1 MPIEALK
8 VHQAKHP
15 EVIQPQPRITDADI
29 NKTLKG
35 VLINNHVKANMN
47 DNTISFDE
55 IRDSLLINDSE
66 NYYSAKK
73 NIEMKEPKESSFNT
87 KKALKPLLIGT
98 GVVLAASLGAT
109 SIIKHA
115 SKSIATTPHFE
126 QLPDLAVN
134 MNIREEPQFALYRAI
149 RDPNSRNILGAIGV
163 FLMSGITIAFK
174 NFVEGTKDIW
184 LKKQSADVAKNL
196 QENLI
201 AVETSAFSGKLKVVN
216 DLMDKNVKYFD
227 SVLNNKNVK
236 EAAPSIFSKFLSFKG
251 DNIDDKKKSESKE
264 QEKSFFA
271 KNWKYIALVGGVL
284 ASAIIAGKMSLTNIR
299 KAAEY
304 TNKFANDFADKT
316 IDTINGM
323 SQKADTKDLPK
334 VKELLTSICAKPEFV
349 REVGAKYKLP
359 EAEIQSIIEGVKESK
374 KTIFADAPLALGGI
388 PKKIQYYC
396 YIDEDRGHLYNW
408 ILNPNNKFTKYIFLA
423 FTSSS
428 VGGYLFKEI
437 MGASK
442 DAAVMRENAK
452 TDLSLKKNLVDV
464 EIANFK
470 AKKESAIQPLV
481 DKFTTQANEGTKP
494 KEELKQLADNIL
506 TEIKNGPPYVYT

>member
-8 VHQAKHP
+8 VPQVKHQELIK
-15 EVIQPQPRITDADI
+15 PQPKITDADI

-35 VLINNHVKANMN
+35 VLINSHVKANQN

-55 IRDSLLINDSE
+55 IRDSLLINDPGK
-66 NYYSAKK
+66 YYAAKK
-73 NIEMKEPKESSFNT
+73 EIKMKEPEESSFNT

-109 SIIKHA
+109 AILKHA

-174 NFVEGTKDIW
+174 NFVEGTKSVW
-184 LKKQSADVAKNL
+184 LKKQSADVEKNL

-216 DLMDKNVKYFD
+216 ELMDKNVKYFD
-227 SVLNNKNVK
+227 KVINNKT
-236 EAAPSIFSKFLSFKG
+236 EAENTPSIFAKFLSFKG
-251 DNIDDKKKSESKE
+251 DNKE
-264 QEKSFFA
+264 NTQKTETKEKSFFQ

-284 ASAIIAGKMSLTNIR
+284 AGAIIAGKISLNNLK

-304 TNKFANDFADKT
+304 TNKFANDFAEKT

-323 SQKADTKDLPK
+323 SEKADANDLPK
-334 VKELLTSICAKPEFV
+334 VKELLKSICAKPEYV

-359 EAEIQSIIEGVKESK
+359 EAEIQSIIEGVQESK

-408 ILNPNNKFTKYIFLA
+408 ILNPKNKFTKYVFLA

-428 VGGYLFKEI
+428 VGGYLFKEV
-437 MGASK
+437 MDATK

-464 EIANFK
+464 EIANFR
-470 AKKESAIQPLV
+470 AKKESAIQPMI
-481 DKFTTQANEGTKP
+481 DNFTNQANNGTKP